1 MIKFRHLI
9 WMMIA
14 TAGLMLSVSQSFAQ
28 QPDVGDQPGLLPDD
42 SAELDPEYR
51 KQMVFYRTTEAPG
64 TIIIS
69 TAERHLYLIQGNG
82 RALRYGIGVG
92 REGFQWQGLLNISRK
107 AEWPDWTP
115 PPEMIARQ
123 PYLPRFMA
131 GGPGNPLG
139 ARAMYLGSTVYRIHG
154 TNRPDTIG
162 TAVSSGCFRLVNADV
177 TDLYER
183 VPAGTKAG
191 ALQNRKV
198 DILSRNST
206 WSMSRETSYD
216 LYFPA
221 VAYYDGE
228 GFMVPRARKIDS
240 ALDLTNSKVC
250 VQAETT
256 TQLNLADYFR
266 ANNMKYQEMKFA
278 KLDEVIKAY
287 DSGQCD
293 TLTADVSQLYALR
306 LNLGKP
312 GDHIILPDVISKEP
326 LAPVVRQRDDD
337 WMMIVKWTLYAMI
350 NAEELGVTSKN
361 IDEAL
366 KSRKPDVMRLVGT
379 EGTYGEDLG
388 VTKDWAARIIRR
400 VGNYGE
406 IYDRNIG
413 AESKLKI
420 PRGLNQLWSAGGIQY
435 APPIR

>member
-1 MIKFRHLI
+1 MKWTFRGGLLI
-9 WMMIA
+9 GLAVAVAVAA
-14 TAGLMLSVSQSFAQ
+14 TAIAYERYDTRTLKRTLRRGEVLCGVNAGL
-28 QPDVGDQPGLLPDD
+28 PGFSIPDD
-42 SAELDPEYR
+42 KGNWTGFDVDFCRAVAAAIFDDPKKARFVPLDASERFKEL
-51 KQMVFYRTTEAPG
+51 Q
-64 TIIIS
+64 S
-69 TAERHLYLIQGNG
+69 
-82 RALRYGIGVG
+82 
-92 REGFQWQGLLNISRK
+92 
-107 AEWPDWTP
+107 
-115 PPEMIARQ
+115 
-123 PYLPRFMA
+123 
-131 GGPGNPLG
+131 
-139 ARAMYLGSTVYRIHG
+139 
-154 TNRPDTIG
+154 
-162 TAVSSGCFRLVNADV
+162 
-177 TDLYER
+177 
-183 VPAGTKAG
+183 
-191 ALQNRKV
+191 RKV

-228 GFMVPRARKIDS
+228 GFMLPRARNIDS
-240 ALDLTNSKVC
+240 ALDLNGSKIC
-250 VQAETT
+250 VQSETT

-293 TLTADVSQLYALR
+293 TFTADVSQLYALR

-312 GDHIILPDVISKEP
+312 GDHVILPDVISKEP

-350 NAEELGVTSKN
+350 NAEELGITSSN

-366 KSRKPDVMRLVGT
+366 KSKKPDVMRLVGT
-379 EGTYGEDLG
+379 EGAYGEALG
-388 VTKDWAARIIRR
+388 LTKDWAVRIIRH

-406 IYDRNIG
+406 IYERNVG
-413 AESKLKI
+413 SGSKLKI